1 MFGEL
6 IDLKFMDAAIIEA
19 KKAFSD
25 NEVPV
30 GCVIVHNGQIIAQSH
45 NTTEKESDATC
56 HAEINAIKEAE
67 KFLKQ
72 KVLNECDMY
81 VTLEPCPMCTGA
93 IINSRIKRVVFGAK
107 DSVAGCCGSVVNLNF
122 YPFTHSFEL
131 EGGLCAEE
139 SLAILKSFFEE
150 RRGKNEP
157 KN

>member
-81 VTLEPCPMCTGA
+81 VTLEPCPMCAGA
-93 IINSRIKRVVFGAK
+93 IINSKIKRIYIG
-107 DSVAGCCGSVVNLNF
+107 
-122 YPFTHSFEL
+122 
-131 EGGLCAEE
+131 AEE
-139 SLAILKSFFEE
+139 PKSGCFGSKIDFNKIGFNHTPEVYMGINEEECKNLMKDFFEKK
-150 RRGKNEP
+150 R
-157 KN
+157 

>member
-67 KFLKQ
+67 KFLKK

-81 VTLEPCPMCTGA
+81 VTLEPCPMCAGA
-93 IINSRIKRVVFGAK
+93 IINSKIKRIYIG
-107 DSVAGCCGSVVNLNF
+107 
-122 YPFTHSFEL
+122 
-131 EGGLCAEE
+131 AEE
-139 SLAILKSFFEE
+139 PKSGCFGSKIDFNKIGFNHTPEVYMGISEEECKNLMKDFFEKK
-150 RRGKNEP
+150 R
-157 KN
+157 

>member
-6 IDLKFMDAAIIEA
+6 INLKFMDIAIIEA

-56 HAEINAIKEAE
+56 HAEINAIKDAE

-81 VTLEPCPMCTGA
+81 VTLEPCPMCAGA
-93 IINSRIKRVVFGAK
+93 IINSKIKRIYIG
-107 DSVAGCCGSVVNLNF
+107 
-122 YPFTHSFEL
+122 
-131 EGGLCAEE
+131 AEE
-139 SLAILKSFFEE
+139 PKSGCFGSKIDFNKIGFNHTPEVYMGINEEECKNLMKDFFEKK
-150 RRGKNEP
+150 R
-157 KN
+157 

>member
-30 GCVIVHNGQIIAQSH
+30 GCAIVHNGQIIAQSH
-45 NTTEKESDATC
+45 NTTEKESDAIC

-67 KFLKQ
+67 KILKQ

-81 VTLEPCPMCTGA
+81 VTLEPCPMCAGA
-93 IINSRIKRVVFGAK
+93 IINSKIKRIYIG
-107 DSVAGCCGSVVNLNF
+107 
-122 YPFTHSFEL
+122 
-131 EGGLCAEE
+131 AEE
-139 SLAILKSFFEE
+139 PKSGCFGSKIDFNKIGFNHTPEVYMGISEEECKNLMKDFFEKK
-150 RRGKNEP
+150 R
-157 KN
+157 

>member
-81 VTLEPCPMCTGA
+81 VTLKPCPMCAGA
-93 IINSRIKRVVFGAK
+93 IINSKIKRIYIG
-107 DSVAGCCGSVVNLNF
+107 
-122 YPFTHSFEL
+122 
-131 EGGLCAEE
+131 AEE
-139 SLAILKSFFEE
+139 PKSGCFGSKIDFNKIGFNHTPEVYMGISEEECKNLMKDFFEKK
-150 RRGKNEP
+150 R
-157 KN
+157 